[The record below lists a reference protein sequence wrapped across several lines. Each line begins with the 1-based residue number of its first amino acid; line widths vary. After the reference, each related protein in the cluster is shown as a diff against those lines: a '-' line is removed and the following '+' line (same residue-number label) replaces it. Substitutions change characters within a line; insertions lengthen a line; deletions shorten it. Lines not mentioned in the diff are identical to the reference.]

1 MEVVS
6 HNEVGSNR
14 QRLDATSRHEP
25 NEAANSCHRTGKS
38 LEILMICADT
48 WHVTVLRAELVKV

>member
-6 HNEVGSNR
+6 RNEVGSK
-14 QRLDATSRHEP
+14 QRLGATSRHEP
-25 NEAANSCHRTGKS
+25 NEAANNCHRTGKS

-48 WHVTVLRAELVKV
+48 WHVLRAGEGLTF